1 MGEIEKI
8 IDIPADHER
17 NVCGRLDE
25 NLTKIERTLHV
36 NMIERDGAMK
46 IIEKICKSRKQL
58 ATSQS
63 PISGTTG
70 VYVPYPVEVMVGG
83 ATIFVLDVEQF
94 IKI

>member
-46 IIEKICKSRKQL
+46 IIGPEEAVEKAAALTESEAETMFRGI
-58 ATSQS
+58 
-63 PISGTTG
+63 
-70 VYVPYPVEVMVGG
+70 
-83 ATIFVLDVEQF
+83 
-94 IKI
+94 